1 MRSKAWNRWPCM
13 QDHLVVYYCS
23 IMQKSMKL
31 RCTHSLHICC
41 LQLNTPCTLASAIIA
56 SANLCSKFVLNSF
69 LHSHSHVPRAST
81 CYRAA
86 DYSYREESIDKA
98 QASWGCPKCR
108 TAYQPSEVP
117 SEYRCFC
124 GKQRDPPLDPWLAPH
139 TCGDICGRELASGC
153 GHTCVLL
160 CHPGPCPPCPR
171 QVSICPVPFT
181 RTSK

>member
-1 MRSKAWNRWPCM
+1 
-13 QDHLVVYYCS
+13 
-23 IMQKSMKL
+23 MQKSIKL
-31 RCTHSLHICC
+31 RCTHLLLHICSC
-41 LQLNTPCTLASAIIA
+41 AQTQLCTCAEVAHLPALHVQPCKPKVSSI
-56 SANLCSKFVLNSF
+56 SF
-69 LHSHSHVPRAST
+69 LHSHSHLSLCQY

-86 DYSYREESIDKA
+86 DCAYREQSADKA

-124 GKQRDPPLDPWLAPH
+124 GKQKDPPLDPWLAPH
-139 TCGDICGRELASGC
+139 TCGDICGRDLASGC

-171 QVSICPVPFT
+171 QVSICLAFYTHTFGQT
-181 RTSK
+181 RVSQW